1 MDREIYAS
9 NFIKIFASND
19 QRKSIDALVYAM
31 ENPNDKTAK
40 FFEFLDTIDPI
51 ISVWRY
57 LYFYRKD
64 KDFALSIIETLTDY
78 FVYPHTLTFKG
89 DKDYP
94 FAEEFIDNLCN
105 KDNAK
110 KYVLGKDLCEC
121 IDTPNYLGVLQ
132 TLIEKTPIIFE

>member
-1 MDREIYAS
+1 MNKSEFTRAYADKLRVT
-9 NFIKIFASND
+9 IKEAEKNL
-19 QRKSIDALVYAM
+19 AL
-31 ENPNDKTAK
+31 
-40 FFEFLDTIDPI
+40 F
-51 ISVWRY
+51 
-57 LYFYRKD
+57 
-64 KDFALSIIETLTDY
+64 IETLTDY